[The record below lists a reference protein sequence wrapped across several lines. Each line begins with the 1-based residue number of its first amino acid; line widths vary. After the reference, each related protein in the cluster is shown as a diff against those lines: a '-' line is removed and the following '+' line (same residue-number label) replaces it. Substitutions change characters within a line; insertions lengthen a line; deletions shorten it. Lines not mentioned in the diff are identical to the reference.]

1 MTLCLFVCQVDLAR
15 GPGDCSRSYISDS
28 HDSHDSH
35 DISVCPTDQVALCGA
50 MGKKTLG
57 KCKACITVGMN
68 VQLVINLCY
77 SVFILWC
84 CMVHVTLV

>member
-15 GPGDCSRSYISDS
+15 VPGDCSRSYISDS

-50 MGKKTLG
+50 MGKKHWASVKHVSLLG
-57 KCKACITVGMN
+57 
-68 VQLVINLCY
+68 
-77 SVFILWC
+77 
-84 CMVHVTLV
+84 